1 MEVVRRELVARLQ
14 SLLESPA
21 PALGLVVGPAGVG
34 KSGVVRRA
42 LQGLDSVR
50 YWAAPVPDPNHRALL
65 VARLGKWRDPPTSAV
80 PRQDPLAPT
89 ASWAQIFDHL
99 LARAAERTGPI
110 RLILEE
116 FPRLVDTRPKLY
128 ADLERFWA
136 GVRARGLP
144 VHLILCG
151 SDGGAFDRLRDPASA
166 FAPWIG
172 QQITVPP
179 LTFREVGALFPA
191 YGPADRLRA
200 WSVFGGLPRHLSACD
215 PDTTLAKNV
224 RRAVLSPDAPLL
236 LEGSELLQR
245 AFQSVPRY
253 ASVLHSLS
261 QGHRDWGAVV
271 AGAPDFASGAQLAPY
286 LSRLQQLGL
295 VAGAASLD
303 AGTGTRNRRYAVDD
317 PFLSFWHRFVLPEL
331 SDLMDGRAAE
341 VWRRRVRPGLE
352 QHTAL
357 LFPVACRQYLVHHG
371 EERLAARA
379 REIGGLWGADYDI
392 EVAGTLRTG
401 AAVYGRAF
409 WRGGRVPEAAE
420 DVLEDEIGRTRYG
433 FGREARLRVVFATDG
448 FAPGLL
454 RRGVRSEVL
463 HLIDIASMYAP

>member
-1 MEVVRRELVARLQ
+1 MEIVRREVVGRLR

-21 PALGLVVGPAGVG
+21 PALGLLVGPAGVG
-34 KSGVVRRA
+34 KRGVVRRA
-42 LQGLDSVR
+42 LQGLDAVR
-50 YWAAPVPDPNHRALL
+50 YWAAPLPDPDHRALL
-65 VARLGKWRDPPTSAV
+65 VARLGKWREAPMIGASGTDLLS
-80 PRQDPLAPT
+80 PT

-99 LARAAERTGPI
+99 LARAAERTGPV
-110 RLILEE
+110 RLVLEE

-144 VHLILCG
+144 VHLVLCG
-151 SDGGAFDRLRDPASA
+151 SEGAAFDRLRDPASP
-166 FAPWIG
+166 FAPWIA

-179 LTFREVGALFPA
+179 LTYREVGALFPA
-191 YGPADRLRA
+191 YTPADRLRA
-200 WSVFGGLPRHLSACD
+200 WSVFGGLPRYLSACD
-215 PDTTLAKNV
+215 PDTSLAKNV
-224 RRAVLSPDAPLL
+224 RRAILSPDAPLL

-245 AFQSVPRY
+245 EFQSVARY

-261 QGHRDWGAVV
+261 QGSSEWGAVV
-271 AGAPDFASGAQLAPY
+271 AGAPDFASGAQMAPY
-286 LSRLQQLGL
+286 LARLQQLGL

-303 AGTGTRNRRYAVDD
+303 AGPGTRNRRYAIED
-317 PFLSFWHRFVLPEL
+317 PFLSFWHRFVLPDL
-331 SDLMDGRAAE
+331 SDLVDGRAAE
-341 VWRRRVRPGLE
+341 VWRRRVREGLE
-352 QHTAL
+352 QHAAL

-371 EERLAARA
+371 QERLPARA
-379 REIGGLWGADYDI
+379 REIGGLWGADHDI

-409 WRGGRVPEAAE
+409 WRGGRVPETAE

-433 FGREARLRVVFATDG
+433 FGREARLRVIFSTDG

-454 RRGVRSEVL
+454 RRGVRSEIL
-463 HLIDIASMYAP
+463 HLIDIGAMYAP